1 MTVDDRLSLLALVDG
16 VPLLQSAVV
25 VHRDQQV
32 LHVSTDE
39 PLPLPIGNVVALLA
53 HATSTEAT
61 GTLGGTGPD
70 PDLDGGWIHPSFTS
84 LALVSESV
92 GPTIT
97 ALRLLERRP

>member
-53 HATSTEAT
+53 HATSTEAA
-61 GTLGGTGPD
+61 GGTGPD
-70 PDLDGGWIHPSFTS
+70 PDLDGGFVDPSFTS